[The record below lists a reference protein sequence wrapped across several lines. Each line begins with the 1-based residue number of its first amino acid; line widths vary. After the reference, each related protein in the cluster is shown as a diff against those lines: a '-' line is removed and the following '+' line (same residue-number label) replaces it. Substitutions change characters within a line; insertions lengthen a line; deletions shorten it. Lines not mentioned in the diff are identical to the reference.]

1 MIGGEALS
9 IISQKVLAITID
21 YIGPSSE
28 AFLRRQSSHHLNGLS
43 FDDLDSRHLPELAKW
58 VKVSAGLL
66 IDKNRA
72 AELSDKI
79 LKL

>member
-1 MIGGEALS
+1 MSILS
-9 IISQKVLAITID
+9 KKVLAVTID

-28 AFLRRQSSHHLNGLS
+28 AFLQRQTTRHMNGLA
-43 FDDLDSRHLPELAKW
+43 FDNLEKAHLPELAKW

-66 IDKNRA
+66 ISKERA

-79 LKL
+79 SSL

>member
-1 MIGGEALS
+1 LS
-9 IISQKVLAITID
+9 IISKKVLAVTVD

-28 AFLRRQSSHHLNGLS
+28 AFLVRQTTHHLNGMA
-43 FDDLDSRHLPELAKW
+43 FDNLEKQHLPELAKW
-58 VKVSAGLL
+58 VKISAGLL
-66 IDKNRA
+66 IDKGRA

>member
-1 MIGGEALS
+1 MS
-9 IISQKVLAITID
+9 IISKKVLAVTID
-21 YIGPSSE
+21 YIGPSAE
-28 AFLRRQSSHHLNGLS
+28 AFLVRQTTHHLNSIS
-43 FDDLDSRHLPELAKW
+43 FDDLDKQHLPELAKW

-66 IDKNRA
+66 IDKGRA

>member
-1 MIGGEALS
+1 MS
-9 IISQKVLAITID
+9 IVSKKVLAITID

-28 AFLRRQSSHHLNGLS
+28 MFLQRQATHHLNGIK
-43 FDDLDSRHLPELAKW
+43 FDDLDRQHLPELAKW

-79 LKL
+79 AKL